1 MKLLKYIKNRVI
13 YSFRANS
20 DSYIKYLKN
29 KGMSIG
35 IGTYFISAKDTWI
48 DDQKPWMITIG
59 DNCVITSG
67 VVVLSHDYSWI
78 VLKNKYGDILGNI
91 KETRIGN
98 NCFVG
103 MNSIILCGTQIG
115 NNVIIGSNSVVSGEY
130 PDDCVIA
137 GNPAKIICTLDE
149 FRKKRKEKFVN
160 ESIKFAQLYYLNYK
174 MDIPKRYLKEH
185 FYVFENRIDNLDNVF
200 KNELGDICDNNIVIN
215 NFKNNN
221 PYFKNYENFIE
232 KCRITDY
239 TK

>member
-103 MNSIILCGTQIG
+103 MSIL
-115 NNVIIGSNSVVSGEY
+115 
-130 PDDCVIA
+130 
-137 GNPAKIICTLDE
+137 
-149 FRKKRKEKFVN
+149 
-160 ESIKFAQLYYLNYK
+160 
-174 MDIPKRYLKEH
+174 
-185 FYVFENRIDNLDNVF
+185 
-200 KNELGDICDNNIVIN
+200 
-215 NFKNNN
+215 
-221 PYFKNYENFIE
+221 
-232 KCRITDY
+232 
-239 TK
+239 